1 MFCPEKSL
9 QQVNYQTPLIVHFL
23 SQYNVKMR
31 SRQRNKKKNKKDK
44 IVHTKT
50 SNELEQ
56 ARTS

>member
-9 QQVNYQTPLIVHFL
+9 QQVNYQIPLIVRFL

>member
-9 QQVNYQTPLIVHFL
+9 QQVNYQIPLIVRFL

-44 IVHTKT
+44 IVHTKM